1 MQATESAQSN
11 KGKDDDQS
19 LDSRSG
25 RGWVPG
31 HRNPAVHQGEHWSSH
46 HVGWICDWSNWFIY
60 GISRMTQFTEEVASM
75 IALLEQENKLI
86 RARNERLEDEVFM
99 LEREI
104 SKLKE
109 ELDACSN
116 KLRGS
121 V

>member
-1 MQATESAQSN
+1 M
-11 KGKDDDQS
+11 
-19 LDSRSG
+19 LDK
-25 RGWVPG
+25 
-31 HRNPAVHQGEHWSSH
+31 
-46 HVGWICDWSNWFIY
+46 
-60 GISRMTQFTEEVASM
+60 FTEEVSNI

-86 RARNERLEDEVFM
+86 RARNERLENEVFM

-104 SKLKE
+104 DKLRE

>member
-1 MQATESAQSN
+1 M
-11 KGKDDDQS
+11 
-19 LDSRSG
+19 LDK
-25 RGWVPG
+25 
-31 HRNPAVHQGEHWSSH
+31 
-46 HVGWICDWSNWFIY
+46 
-60 GISRMTQFTEEVASM
+60 FTEEVSGI

-86 RARNERLEDEVFM
+86 RARNERLENEVFI

-104 SKLKE
+104 DKLRE